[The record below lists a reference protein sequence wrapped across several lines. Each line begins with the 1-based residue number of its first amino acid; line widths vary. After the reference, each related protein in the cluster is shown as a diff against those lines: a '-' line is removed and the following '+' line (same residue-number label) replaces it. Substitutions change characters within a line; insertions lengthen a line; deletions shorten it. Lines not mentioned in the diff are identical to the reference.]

1 MTGRTDCQCFTV
13 SGSHGFFPCRISGQV
28 FEALYLMNFN
38 VVTDCAAQFTG
49 SGSEFTQQPI
59 GLCVSFVSLQQVYL
73 SEKRFR
79 FAFKALI
86 VVHAFFPPGFCFVGY
101 SKVAIFNIT
110 DFDFTSLGAVF
121 CRKVFSMLCFMRLE
135 KCANAVGLQASA

>member
-1 MTGRTDCQCFTV
+1 MTGRTDCQRFAV
-13 SGSHGFFPCRISGQV
+13 SGSHEFFPCRIPGQV

-49 SGSEFTQQPI
+49 FGSELTQQPI
-59 GLCVSFVSLQQVYL
+59 GLCVPFVSLQQVYL

-79 FAFKALI
+79 FAFEALV

-101 SKVAIFNIT
+101 SKVALFNIT
-110 DFDFTSLGAVF
+110 GFDFTHLGAVF
-121 CRKVFSMLCFMRLE
+121 CRKGFQH
-135 KCANAVGLQASA
+135 AVLHET